1 MATKLSS
8 CYLFP
13 LLAICVAMICCWA
26 DDVSAHPVHEENEN
40 KLERNEVVFE
50 AGEPLTDEE
59 FNSDVQGKAVSLDMH
74 GAQPWQ
80 IQPHSGL
87 LGGDGLPGDEN
98 NANKNAGFKWPKAQV
113 PYVISNS
120 FSTEDRRAIASAMA
134 VYHQKTCIRFVARS
148 TQKDYI
154 KIIRSKESMNGWN
167 NYPGCWAQKGK
178 VGGAQELS
186 LDNGCVSRSTITHEL
201 MHAVGFDHEQER
213 PDQKKFITVKFDNIK
228 KENHQWFTPKPSD
241 SVNTIGRYD
250 INSVMHY
257 SAYAFAINP
266 SKPTMLTKTGKTN
279 MGNNSGLTATDV
291 QKLKGL
297 YCN

>member
-1 MATKLSS
+1 
-8 CYLFP
+8 
-13 LLAICVAMICCWA
+13 
-26 DDVSAHPVHEENEN
+26 
-40 KLERNEVVFE
+40 
-50 AGEPLTDEE
+50 
-59 FNSDVQGKAVSLDMH
+59 
-74 GAQPWQ
+74 
-80 IQPHSGL
+80 
-87 LGGDGLPGDEN
+87 
-98 NANKNAGFKWPKAQV
+98 
-113 PYVISNS
+113 
-120 FSTEDRRAIASAMA
+120 
-134 VYHQKTCIRFVARS
+134 
-148 TQKDYI
+148 
-154 KIIRSKESMNGWN
+154 
-167 NYPGCWAQKGK
+167 
-178 VGGAQELS
+178 
-186 LDNGCVSRSTITHEL
+186 